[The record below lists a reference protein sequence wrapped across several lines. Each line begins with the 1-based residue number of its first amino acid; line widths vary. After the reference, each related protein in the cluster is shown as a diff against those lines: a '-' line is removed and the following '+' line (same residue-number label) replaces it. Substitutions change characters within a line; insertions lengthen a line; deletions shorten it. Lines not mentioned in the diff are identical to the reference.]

1 MSLDPQSGH
10 EPQAGAVRGI
20 NLVSRARPF
29 FGLIVLTTALLT
41 AFGIV
46 AMLGMPSGIYPEVA
60 FPRIVVIAQTPGL
73 AVKDVEVAVTRPI
86 EEAVSI
92 VLGVVRVRSKSVRGA
107 AQLSIDFAPGTDMI
121 QALNDVRARMAE
133 VGAQLPAGTSTITE
147 RQTPSVFPIISFVV
161 IGGRDPSA
169 LHDYAYYD
177 LRPRISRIP
186 DVSYVTVQGGDI
198 REIIIELE
206 PHALAAAN
214 LSISDVAD
222 RLGREHRLKA
232 VGRLDRGTLQYQV
245 LADTLATN
253 PFDLDDVVIAE
264 KNGQSIRLH
273 DLGKVA
279 IGHEDRTTAVRSNG
293 KDAVAL
299 TVFRR
304 LGGNALAVSR
314 ALETVLADSA
324 KSAPPGIRIEPVYD
338 QGLLVR
344 TAIANV
350 RDAIVIG
357 GILSVAILLLFLK
370 SVRATLIAALSIPL
384 SLVISFVFLYL
395 TGDTLNLMSLGG
407 LAVAIGLII
416 DDTVVVIENIARHLA
431 AGETG
436 DAAVERA
443 SREISGAVVGSTLTT
458 ILVFVPLAFV
468 RGVIGQFFQ
477 SLSLSLTVALLVSMI
492 VSLTIIPVLAARFL
506 GRRAMPTTGPIYNL
520 MADGYE
526 GLLKVGLRF
535 PLATVLLSI
544 LAVIPGIW
552 LFFHLETGFMPDM
565 DEGAFVLDYNMPV
578 GTSLAQ
584 TDKVMRRVEDVLRH
598 TPDISGYIRRTGAE
612 LGFFA
617 TEPYT
622 GDILVSL
629 KPPGQRRPATELFD
643 VLRDELKEEVPELET
658 EFVPLVQ
665 DQINDLA
672 GVDSPIE
679 VKVFGPDFAVLR
691 ELAEK
696 VGKIMEETKGAADVN
711 THVFL
716 GNPDI
721 VVRPD
726 STQTAR
732 VGLTVMD
739 VESQLNAALY
749 GQVASTVP
757 EQDRMT
763 KIRVRYPD
771 RVRYDH
777 ENLGLLPISLA
788 TATPVAPTTGGAG
801 SAAGTTNGTAPGA
814 LGFVP
819 LGQLATIRTV
829 RSPNELWREN
839 QQPVITVSAELENR
853 DLGSVNRDLQAK
865 LAEIDFPK
873 GYRWELAGNYRAQ
886 QESFSSLLTV
896 LIVATALVFLLLG
909 FQFRSLTLP
918 LLIFLAQPVS
928 LASAM
933 FALWITGTPLNV
945 SSFMGAILLI
955 GLDVKNGIILIEYI
969 GQLQASGM
977 PLRAALVQA
986 GRTRFRPILMT
997 SLCTILGL
1005 VPLAMG
1011 MGPGAQMQQ
1020 PLAIAVIGGLI
1031 TNMLLTRLLI
1041 PVGYLVLRGGQT
1053 AMQQTT

>member
-1 MSLDPQSGH
+1 MSLAEA
-10 EPQAGAVRGI
+10 EPEVAAWTRPPGTS
-20 NLVSRARPF
+20 LLARTRPY
-29 FGLIVLTTALLT
+29 FGLTIVTTALLT
-41 AFGIV
+41 AYGV
-46 AMLGMPSGIYPEVA
+46 VSMLRMPSGIYPEVA

-86 EEAVSI
+86 EEVVGI

-107 AQLSIDFAPGTDMI
+107 AELSIDFAPDTDMI

-133 VGAQLPAGTSTITE
+133 VGAQLPPGTTTLTE

-161 IGGRDPSA
+161 TGGRDPSA
-169 LHDYAYYD
+169 LHDYAYFD

-186 DVSYVTVQGGDI
+186 DVSYVTVQGGDV
-198 REIIIELE
+198 REILVEVE
-206 PHALAAAN
+206 PQALAAAN

-222 RLGREHRLKA
+222 RLNKEHRLRA

-245 LADTLATN
+245 LADTLAVD
-253 PFDLDDVVIAE
+253 PLDLENIVIAD
-264 KNGQSIRLH
+264 KNGQAIRVR
-273 DLGKVA
+273 DLGRVT
-279 IGHEDRTTAVRSNG
+279 IGHEDRTMAIRSNG

-314 ALETVLADSA
+314 ELAVVLADAA
-324 KSAPPGIRIEPVYD
+324 KSAPPGVSITPVYD

-357 GILSVAILLLFLK
+357 GILSVVILFLFLK
-370 SVRATLIAALSIPL
+370 SIRATLIAALSIPL
-384 SLVISFVFLYL
+384 SLIISFVFLNL

-431 AGETG
+431 QGQTG
-436 DAAVERA
+436 DDAVDRA
-443 SREISGAVVGSTLTT
+443 SREISGAVIGSTLTT
-458 ILVFVPLAFV
+458 ILVFLPLAFV
-468 RGVIGQFFQ
+468 RGVVGQFFQ
-477 SLSLSLTVALLVSMI
+477 SLSLSLSVALLVSMV

-506 GRRAMPTTGPIYNL
+506 GRRPMPTTGPVYNL
-520 MADGYE
+520 LADRYE
-526 GLLKVGLRF
+526 GLLRAGLRL
-535 PLATVLLSI
+535 PVLALLLAI
-544 LAVIPGIW
+544 LAFVPGWW
-552 LFFHLETGFMPDM
+552 LYNHLETGFMPDM

-578 GTSLAQ
+578 GTSLYQ
-584 TDKVMRRVEDVLRH
+584 TDKVMRRVEAVLER

-617 TEPYT
+617 TEAYT

-629 KPPGQRRPATELFD
+629 KPPGERRPVEEIFD
-643 VLRDELKEEVPELET
+643 ALREEIKAEVPELET

-672 GVDSPIE
+672 GVESPIE
-679 VKVFGPDFAVLR
+679 VKVFGPDVATLR
-691 ELAEK
+691 TLAEK
-696 VGKIMEETKGAADVN
+696 VGKIVEKVEGAADVN

-721 VVRPD
+721 VIRPD
-726 STQTAR
+726 SVQTAR
-732 VGLTVMD
+732 VGLTVAD
-739 VESQLNAALY
+739 VEAQLTAALY

-763 KIRVRYPD
+763 KIRVRFPD
-771 RVRYDH
+771 HVRFDREH
-777 ENLGLLPISLA
+777 LGLLPISLA
-788 TATPVAPTTGGAG
+788 TATPASGPAASLAPSAG
-801 SAAGTTNGTAPGA
+801 I
-814 LGFVP
+814 GFVP
-819 LGQLATIRTV
+819 LGQLATIRNV

-839 QQPVITVSAELENR
+839 QQPVITVTAELENS
-853 DLGSVNRDLQAK
+853 DVGSVNRGIQEQLEE
-865 LAEIDFPK
+865 LELPK
-873 GYRWELAGNYRAQ
+873 GYRCELAGSYRAQ
-886 QESFSSLLTV
+886 QESFASLSTV
-896 LIVATALVFLLLG
+896 GILASALVFLLLG
-909 FQFRSLTLP
+909 FQFKSLSLP
-918 LLIFLAQPVS
+918 FLIFLTQPVS

-969 GQLQASGM
+969 GQLRAEGV
-977 PLRAALVQA
+977 PLHDALVQA

-1005 VPLAMG
+1005 VPLALG

-1041 PVGYLVLRGGQT
+1041 PVGYLAFEQIRDWVLWVLGQSHSART
-1053 AMQQTT
+1053 A

>member
-1 MSLDPQSGH
+1 MSLAEADLAIAESHRP
-10 EPQAGAVRGI
+10 GI
-20 NLVSRARPF
+20 GLLAQARPY
-29 FGLIVLTTALLT
+29 FGLIVVTTALLT
-41 AFGIV
+41 AYGV
-46 AMLGMPSGIYPEVA
+46 VSMLRMPSGIYPEVA

-86 EEAVSI
+86 EEVVGI

-107 AQLSIDFAPGTDMI
+107 AELSIDFAPDTDMI

-133 VGAQLPAGTSTITE
+133 VGAQLPPGTTTITE

-161 IGGRDPSA
+161 TGGRDPSA
-169 LHDYAYYD
+169 LHDYAYFD

-186 DVSYVTVQGGDI
+186 DVSYVTVQGGDV
-198 REIIIELE
+198 REILVEVE
-206 PHALAAAN
+206 PQALAASN
-214 LSISDVAD
+214 LSIADVAD
-222 RLGREHRLKA
+222 RLNKEHRLKA
-232 VGRLDRGTLQYQV
+232 VGRLDRGALQYQV
-245 LADTLATN
+245 LTDTLAID
-253 PFDLDDVVIAE
+253 PLDLENIVIAD
-264 KNGQSIRLH
+264 KNGQAIRVR

-279 IGHEDRTTAVRSNG
+279 IGHEDRTMAIRSNG

-304 LGGNALAVSR
+304 LGGNALAVSS
-314 ALETVLADSA
+314 ALKGVLADAA
-324 KSAPPGIRIEPVYD
+324 KSAPPGIAIEPVYD

-357 GILSVAILLLFLK
+357 GVLSVVILFLFLK
-370 SVRATLIAALSIPL
+370 SVRATVIAALSIPL
-384 SLVISFVFLYL
+384 SLIISFVFLNL

-431 AGETG
+431 AGQTG
-436 DAAVERA
+436 DDAIDRA
-443 SREISGAVVGSTLTT
+443 SREISGAVIGSTLTT
-458 ILVFVPLAFV
+458 ILVFLPLAFV
-468 RGVIGQFFQ
+468 RGVVGQFFQ
-477 SLSLSLTVALLVSMI
+477 SLSLSLSVALLVSMV

-506 GRRAMPTTGPIYNL
+506 GRRPMPATGPVYNL
-520 MADGYE
+520 LADRYE
-526 GLLKVGLRF
+526 GLLRIGLRV
-535 PLATVLLSI
+535 PVLALLLAL
-544 LAVIPGIW
+544 LAVVPGWW
-552 LFFHLETGFMPDM
+552 LFDHLETGFMPDM

-578 GTSLAQ
+578 GTSLYQ
-584 TDKVMRRVEDVLRH
+584 TDKVMRRVEAILER

-617 TEPYT
+617 TEAYT

-629 KPPGQRRPATELFD
+629 KPPGQRRPVDEIFD
-643 VLRDELKEEVPELET
+643 ALREEIKAEVPELET

-679 VKVFGPDFAVLR
+679 VKVFGPDFATLR
-691 ELAEK
+691 TLAEK
-696 VGKIMEETKGAADVN
+696 VGKIVEEIPGAADIN
-711 THVFL
+711 THVYL

-721 VVRPD
+721 VIRPD
-726 STQTAR
+726 SVQTAR
-732 VGLTVMD
+732 VGLTVAD
-739 VESQLNAALY
+739 VEAQLSAALY

-763 KIRVRYPD
+763 RIRVRFPD
-771 RVRYDH
+771 HVRFDREH
-777 ENLGLLPISLA
+777 LGLLPISLA
-788 TATPVAPTTGGAG
+788 SATAAGGGAA
-801 SAAGTTNGTAPGA
+801 SPALAAGI
-814 LGFVP
+814 GFVP
-819 LGQLATIRTV
+819 LGQLAAIRTV
-829 RSPNELWREN
+829 RSPNELTREN
-839 QQPVITVSAELENR
+839 QQPVITVTAELENS
-853 DLGSVNRDLQAK
+853 DLGSVNRALHAQ
-865 LAEIDFPK
+865 LAELEVPK
-873 GYRWELAGNYRAQ
+873 GYRCELAGSYRAQ
-886 QESFSSLLTV
+886 QESFASLSTV
-896 LIVATALVFLLLG
+896 LILAAALVFLLLA
-909 FQFRSLTLP
+909 FQFKSLSLP
-918 LLIFLAQPVS
+918 FLIFLTQPVS
-928 LASAM
+928 LASAL

-969 GQLQASGM
+969 GQLRSEGAA
-977 PLRAALVQA
+977 LHDALVQA

-1005 VPLAMG
+1005 VPLALG
-1011 MGPGAQMQQ
+1011 LGPGAQMQQ

-1041 PVGYLVLRGGQT
+1041 PVGYLAFEQISGWFRTLLGQT
-1053 AMQQTT
+1053 TPAHMA